1 MAAEWRKDKTMC
13 LLSFWKQVGPPALAL
28 LQVLLTEQPELRK
41 DYGGK
46 PIIEMVDLHWFAADG
61 NCQTI
66 GHCTNREGVK
76 NLFTASVRKR
86 GWEFRK
92 KVFDTLP

>member
-1 MAAEWRKDKTMC
+1 MAAEWRKDQTMC

-66 GHCTNREGVK
+66 REGVK

-86 GWEFRK
+86 GWDSEKRFLTPSHKR
-92 KVFDTLP
+92 